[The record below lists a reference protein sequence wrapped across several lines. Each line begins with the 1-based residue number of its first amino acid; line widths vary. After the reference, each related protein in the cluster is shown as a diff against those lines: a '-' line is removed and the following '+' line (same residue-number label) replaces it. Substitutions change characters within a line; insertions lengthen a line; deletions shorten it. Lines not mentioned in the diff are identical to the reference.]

1 MSSGRITA
9 RYAFKVV
16 PNLCP
21 KVPLC
26 GSVGVFRSPKRTL
39 LVGRRGCSDTRMQ
52 QPGPIWVDDRNP
64 IYRRGLIKCLEN
76 EGYMIAG
83 ESAALRPLPELS
95 RSSVLIFDL
104 DAAGPDVAA
113 TLANRCALTIG
124 LVREMPAGQ
133 VRELLAAGLSVA
145 LPLRT
150 LTPANLLAC
159 LRTHGK
165 VKVAQPVLNGAAV
178 GSGGG
183 GRHLTRR
190 ELDVLSLL
198 ADGDTTREIA
208 QRLSYSERTVKNIV
222 HDVRAKLKGRTR
234 AHAVALASR
243 RGLI

>member
-1 MSSGRITA
+1 M
-9 RYAFKVV
+9 K
-16 PNLCP
+16 P
-21 KVPLC
+21 
-26 GSVGVFRSPKRTL
+26 
-39 LVGRRGCSDTRMQ
+39 
-52 QPGPIWVDDRNP
+52 PGPIWVDDRNP

-76 EGYMIAG
+76 EGYVIAG
-83 ESAALRPLPELS
+83 ESAGLRPLPELS

-104 DAAGPDVAA
+104 DAAGPEVAA

-133 VRELLAAGLSVA
+133 VRELLAKGLSVA

-165 VKVAQPVLNGAAV
+165 VKVAQPALNGAVA
-178 GSGGG
+178 GNGAG

-208 QRLSYSERTVKNIV
+208 AAAELLGAHREEHRSR
-222 HDVRAKLKGRTR
+222 RARQAGRTYARPRGRARLTPR
-234 AHAVALASR
+234 AHLMATP
-243 RGLI
+243 

>member
-1 MSSGRITA
+1 
-9 RYAFKVV
+9 
-16 PNLCP
+16 
-21 KVPLC
+21 
-26 GSVGVFRSPKRTL
+26 
-39 LVGRRGCSDTRMQ
+39 MQ
-52 QPGPIWVDDRNP
+52 PPGPIWVDDRNP

-83 ESAALRPLPELS
+83 ESAGLRPLPELS

-104 DAAGPDVAA
+104 DAAGPNAA
-113 TLANRCALTIG
+113 TALAQRCALTVG

-133 VRELLAAGLSVA
+133 VRELLAAGLSAA

-165 VKVAQPVLNGAAV
+165 VRVGQPAAV
-178 GSGGG
+178 NGEAHGAGAG
-183 GRHLTRR
+183 GRDLTRR

-198 ADGDTTREIA
+198 ADGETTREIA
-208 QRLSYSERTVKNIV
+208 QRMSYSERTVKNIV
-222 HDVRAKLKGRTR
+222 HDVRSKLHGRTR
-234 AHAVALASR
+234 AHVVALASR

>member
-1 MSSGRITA
+1 M
-9 RYAFKVV
+9 
-16 PNLCP
+16 
-21 KVPLC
+21 
-26 GSVGVFRSPKRTL
+26 SPKGTL
-39 LVGRRGCSDTRMQ
+39 PIQKRACSYGEMKP
-52 QPGPIWVDDRNP
+52 PGPIWVDDRNP

-76 EGYMIAG
+76 EGYVIAG
-83 ESAALRPLPELS
+83 ESAGLRPLPELS

-104 DAAGPDVAA
+104 DAAGPEVAS

-124 LVREMPAGQ
+124 LVREMPASQ

-165 VKVAQPVLNGAAV
+165 VRVAQPPLNGAAA
-178 GSGGG
+178 GKGGG

-222 HDVRAKLKGRTR
+222 HDVRAKLEGRTR